1 MTKIK
6 VFSINE
12 KGKIEFTKEQ
22 LEQLLNETYKD
33 GYNDGTTRTYSW
45 TTPYLTTCSDSTSN
59 NISTKLTN

>member
-22 LEQLLNETYKD
+22 LEQLLNETYRD
-33 GYNDGTTRTYSW
+33 GYNDGNAPTYTWTT
-45 TTPYLTTCSDSTSN
+45 TTPYINCSDST
-59 NISTKLTN
+59 TAAHLTN